1 MRELVSLW
9 THRGVLASLARQD
22 LRRHHLGTAAAI
34 AWSIVT
40 PLVPLLIFTLVFSL
54 GLRWPL
60 GGAPYVFG
68 FAAAYVPWVLL
79 SNALSGSTGALLT
92 HRQLVKRVR
101 FPIEIVPAP
110 SILVQTVPH
119 VVLFAG
125 TAIACL
131 VAGYSDAAHLP
142 LALYFYACA
151 VALALGGGLLLS
163 GLAVVLPGVTQA
175 LPSVL
180 NVAFW
185 LTPIAWTAT
194 QLPAAGRAWLTLN
207 PASYVVAGYRHAL
220 MPTVFPA
227 PVAADT
233 VAFWIIA
240 ALLLLTG
247 LTVFR
252 RLRPHFWACL

>member
-9 THRGVLASLARQD
+9 THRAVLASLARQD

-34 AWSIVT
+34 TWAIVT

-68 FAAAYVPWVLL
+68 FAAAYVPWVLM
-79 SNALSGSTGALLT
+79 SNALSGSAAALLT
-92 HRQLVKRVR
+92 HRHLVKRVR
-101 FPIEIVPAP
+101 FPVEIVPAP
-110 SILVQTVPH
+110 SILVQSVPH
-119 VVLFAG
+119 AVLFAG
-125 TAIACL
+125 TAVACI

-142 LALYFYACA
+142 LALYFYGCA
-151 VALALGGGLLLS
+151 VALALGAGLLLS
-163 GLAVVLPGVTQA
+163 GLAVVLPGVIQA

-185 LTPIAWTAT
+185 LTPIAWATT
-194 QLPAAGRAWLTLN
+194 QLPPAGRTWLTLN

-227 PVAADT
+227 PGPMET
-233 VAFWIIA
+233 LAFWVISG
-240 ALLLLTG
+240 LLLALG

>member
-9 THRGVLASLARQD
+9 RHRGVLASVARQD

-34 AWSIVT
+34 AWAILT
-40 PLVPLLIFTLVFSL
+40 PLVPLALLTIVFSL

-79 SNALSGSTGALLT
+79 AGALSGSTGALLT

-101 FPIEIVPAP
+101 FPIEILPADA
-110 SILVQTVPH
+110 ILVQSLPH
-119 VVLFAG
+119 AVLLAA

-131 VAGYSDAAHLP
+131 AAGYGDAAHLP
-142 LALYFYACA
+142 LVLYFYVCA
-151 VALALGGGLLLS
+151 IALALGAGLLLAS
-163 GLAVVLPGVTQA
+163 VAVILPGVTQA
-175 LPSVL
+175 VPSVL

-185 LTPIAWTAT
+185 LTPIAWAAS
-194 QLPAAGRAWLTLN
+194 QLPPAGRAWLVLN
-207 PASYVVAGYRHAL
+207 PASYVVSGYRYAL
-220 MPTVFPA
+220 MPDVFPA
-227 PVAADT
+227 PGAGDT
-233 VAFWIIA
+233 AVFWAIA
-240 ALLLLTG
+240 ATIFVAGTLT
-247 LTVFR
+247 FR